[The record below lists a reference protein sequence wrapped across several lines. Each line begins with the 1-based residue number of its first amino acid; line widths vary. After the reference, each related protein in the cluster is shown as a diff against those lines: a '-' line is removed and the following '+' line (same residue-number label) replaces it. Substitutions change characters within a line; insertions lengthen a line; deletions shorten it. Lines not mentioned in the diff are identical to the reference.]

1 MRPRPFPFA
10 SGALCA
16 LVLALAAGAQDVAVR
31 GAVVHPVDG
40 PPIQDGVVLVRG
52 GKIAAVG
59 RAADVAV
66 PEGVQVLSAAVVTPG
81 LIDAHSVVGLAGWL
95 NYAHDQE
102 QLDLSEPLQ
111 PELRAIDAYDPREPL
126 IEYIRGYGVTTVHT
140 GHAPGAV
147 VAGQTLIAKT
157 AGDTVDEAVIVPYA
171 MLAAAFGT
179 AAERAEGGPG
189 TRAKVIALLRA
200 ELIKAREYGEKRAGA
215 KPEEPVERNLRLE
228 ALQPVLAREVPLLVT
243 AHRAGDILAA
253 LRVAEEFGIT
263 LVLDGGAEAYLVK
276 DQLAAAQVPVIVHP
290 TQQRAN
296 GETENLSLETAATL
310 SDAGLLV
317 ALQSG
322 YESYVPKTRVVLFEA
337 AVAAAN
343 GLGFERA
350 LRSIT
355 LDAARVLRIDARVGS
370 LAPGKD
376 GDVALYDGD
385 PFETT
390 SHCIGVVIDGFV
402 VSTEPR

>member
-1 MRPRPFPFA
+1 MSARLFPTA
-10 SGALCA
+10 SAALCA
-16 LVLALAAGAQDVAVR
+16 LALAVCPGAQDLAVR
-31 GAVVHPVDG
+31 GQVVHTVEG
-40 PPIQDGVVLVRG
+40 PPITDGVVVVRG

-59 RAADVAV
+59 RAADVTV
-66 PEGVQVLSAAVVTPG
+66 PEGLQVLSAAVVTPG

-102 QLDLSEPLQ
+102 QLELSEPLQ

-126 IEYIRGYGVTTVHT
+126 IEHLRGYGVTTIHT

-147 VAGQTLIAKT
+147 IAGQTLISKT
-157 AGDTVDEAVIVPYA
+157 AGDTVDQAVIVPYA
-171 MLAAAFGT
+171 MQAAALGT

-200 ELIKAREYGEKRAGA
+200 ELYKAREYGEKRALPD
-215 KPEEPVERNLRLE
+215 PEEPVERDLRLE

-253 LRVAEEFGIT
+253 LRVAEEFGIS

-276 DQLAAAQVPVIVHP
+276 EQLLEAKVPVIVHP
-290 TQQRAN
+290 TQQRAHE
-296 GETENLSLETAATL
+296 ETENLSFETAATL

-350 LRSIT
+350 LRTIT
-355 LDAARVLRIDARVGS
+355 LDAARILRIDARVGS

-376 GDVALYDGD
+376 GDLALYDGD

-390 SHCIGVVIDGFV
+390 SHCVGVVIDGVV
-402 VSTEPR
+402 VSTEAR